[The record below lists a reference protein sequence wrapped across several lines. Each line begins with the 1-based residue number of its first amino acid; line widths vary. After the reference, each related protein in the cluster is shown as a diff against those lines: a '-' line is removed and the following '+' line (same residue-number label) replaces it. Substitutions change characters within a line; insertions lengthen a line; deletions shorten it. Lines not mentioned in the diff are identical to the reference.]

1 MATVLMYVHSKL
13 HIIIVLYRIAGNYT
27 HENTAW
33 YLLQGDSVHACTYLY
48 SPESARFLYVSI
60 YVKQLSSLLR
70 WLGRVAH

>member
-1 MATVLMYVHSKL
+1 MYVHSKL
-13 HIIIVLYRIAGNYT
+13 HIYYYRIAGNYT

-33 YLLQGDSVHACTYLY
+33 YLLQGDSVHACAYLLFRIWEM
-48 SPESARFLYVSI
+48 PVFSI